1 MIRPWFM
8 VTYDT
13 KIGVV
18 VRQDLATWQ
27 KLNIACFLAFPEI
40 IGEPYVDANQVAYLS
55 LLRQPVLI
63 FGAEKDELLHVT
75 ERARA
80 RSVPVAIY
88 TVDLFTTYNDFDNR
102 AAVASVPTAD
112 LNLVG
117 VGLYADRRVV
127 DKILK
132 GLKLLS

>member
-1 MIRPWFM
+1 M

-13 KIGVV
+13 KICIV
-18 VRQDLATWQ
+18 VRHDLATWQ
-27 KLNIACFLAFPEI
+27 KLNVACFLMGGLAKAFPET
-40 IGEPYVDANQVAYLS
+40 IGEPYLDGNQVTYLS
-55 LLRQPVLI
+55 LVRQPVLI
-63 FGAEKDELLHVT
+63 LGAEKDQLLNVT

-80 RSVPVAIY
+80 REVPVAIY
-88 TVDLFTTYNDFDNR
+88 TENLFQTYNDVDNR
-102 AAVASVPTAD
+102 AAVAAVATVD

-117 VGLYADRRVV
+117 VGLCADRRVA